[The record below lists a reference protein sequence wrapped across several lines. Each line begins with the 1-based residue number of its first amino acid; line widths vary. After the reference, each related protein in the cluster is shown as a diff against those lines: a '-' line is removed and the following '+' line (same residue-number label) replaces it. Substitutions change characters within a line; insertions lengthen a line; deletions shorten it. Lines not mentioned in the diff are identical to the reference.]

1 MWHRIELNRNLHIC
15 ISIAYLP
22 ISILL
27 IVVGC
32 LDRLL
37 YWEQIRTLEAAN
49 NVAICG
55 GILLFLSVIGIV
67 AFVKQKPKMQLAYAF
82 LLLLTSITQFSVSC
96 VCLSISKEK
105 IEHITKEFW
114 TMEDLDAPYDCVH
127 DAEIR
132 FNCCGYDEFDQRR
145 NDSNDEA
152 AWIIE
157 RKWCEWVVD
166 ECKSTDR
173 HQVSDNATNLFSNT
187 LYLTKSNIEGLPCP
201 TCKDALCDQLR
212 SIANIVG
219 GVGLSLSF
227 VELFTSILFY
237 RYWKERGRY
246 PTQDIHGVND

>member
-1 MWHRIELNRNLHIC
+1 MWHQIELNRNLHIC

-37 YWEQIRTLEAAN
+37 YWEQIRTLEVAN

-55 GILLFLSVIGIV
+55 GILLFLSLIGIV

-82 LLLLTSITQFSVSC
+82 LLFLTSITQFSVSC

-114 TMEDLDAPYDCVH
+114 IREDLDAPYDCVH

-132 FNCCGYDEFDQRR
+132 FSCCGYDEFDQRR
-145 NDSNDEA
+145 NDSNDEV

-166 ECKSTDR
+166 ECKSTDL
-173 HQVSDNATNLFSNT
+173 HQVSNNATNFFQTPCTHQNQILKGFPVLHAKMHYAISLEALRT
-187 LYLTKSNIEGLPCP
+187 LLE
-201 TCKDALCDQLR
+201 
-212 SIANIVG
+212 
-219 GVGLSLSF
+219 
-227 VELFTSILFY
+227 E
-237 RYWKERGRY
+237 
-246 PTQDIHGVND
+246 